1 MEQIITEIEQSMIN
15 LLDNMEMEEL
25 HNVLV
30 NTLCGLTI
38 IENKNNKNSYEK
50 DYCEMFICAK
60 RVEGCSE
67 KTIKYYKSTIENM
80 LDKLNKSIKHITTE
94 DLRKYLVDYSKNAKC
109 SKVTIDNIRRII
121 SSFFSWLEEENH
133 ILKNPSRRIHKIRT
147 AKVIKETYS
156 DENVEIM
163 RDNCNE
169 IRDLAI
175 IDLLNS
181 TGIRV
186 GELVRLNR
194 KDIDFNERECV
205 VVGKGDKQRKV
216 YFDAKAKI
224 HLQQYL
230 NSRNDN
236 NEALFV
242 SLLKP
247 YKRLQ
252 ISGVEIRMRQLGRRL
267 NINKVHPHKFRRTL
281 ATKAID
287 KRMPIEQVQQLLG
300 HSKIDTTLQYAMVNQ
315 NNVKNSHRKFIS

>member
-1 MEQIITEIEQSMIN
+1 MVN

-163 RDNCNE
+163 RANCNE

-186 GELVRLNR
+186 GELVRLNK

-252 ISGVEIRMRQLGRRL
+252 ISGVEIRMRQL
-267 NINKVHPHKFRRTL
+267 
-281 ATKAID
+281 
-287 KRMPIEQVQQLLG
+287 
-300 HSKIDTTLQYAMVNQ
+300 
-315 NNVKNSHRKFIS
+315 